1 MRIPILTFGAIAS
14 ILTINSVMADTTST
28 VTSRGYVDAAVAT
41 KQNKIGATGANFT
54 NGSVVE
60 TTGTEGV
67 VTQRGI
73 FNYDTDYDWDNH
85 TVEQGHEDDLV
96 TAGLVVS
103 KINEVY
109 DALYDEVENMPTT
122 TVAYKTCTEWSGTPH
137 TDANCLLWSLGN
149 KTVYGERQCTSDSD
163 CSGAC
168 NFCNNGQCI
177 TDNDSEE

>member
-73 FNYDTDYDWDNH
+73 FNPATDFDEEEGGVAD
-85 TVEQGHEDDLV
+85 GHEGDLV

-149 KTVYGERQCTSDSD
+149 KTVYGERQCTNNSD
-163 CSGAC
+163 CPGAC

-177 TDNDSEE
+177 TDNDCEE